1 MTRDSQSP
9 GDVGRHDVR
18 LGGRGLAEPLEVL
31 EAVGLVQ
38 RRAFQMLELGHAP
51 ELGHGAAP
59 LVATLGPHLHQ
70 SELSIVT
77 VSQPEISICYSG
89 RIRGQYSYGEPIR
102 AQYCYS

>member
-1 MTRDSQSP
+1 MTRSSQSP

-77 VSQPEISICYSG
+77 VDQSEVSIVTVDQSEVS
-89 RIRGQYSYGEPIR
+89 IVTVDQ
-102 AQYCYS
+102 

>member
-1 MTRDSQSP
+1 MPPGPARGKAILQPIRGEDGGHVTRDSQSP

-31 EAVGLVQ
+31 EAVRLVQ

-51 ELGHGAAP
+51 KLGHGAAP

-70 SELSIVT
+70 SELIIVT
-77 VSQPEISICYSG
+77 VNQ
-89 RIRGQYSYGEPIR
+89 
-102 AQYCYS
+102 

>member
-1 MTRDSQSP
+1 MTRDNQSP

-70 SELSIVT
+70 
-77 VSQPEISICYSG
+77 PEISIVTADQSDDS
-89 RIRGQYSYGEPIR
+89 IVT
-102 AQYCYS
+102 ADK